1 MWIKA
6 LARSLI
12 IAVGVF
18 AIIKAIEM
26 MDRFVMILGVGS
38 LAQSQQPILRILV
51 SSLVI
56 PVILFAVGLL
66 LIFRPPSWLL
76 NLIPEHTGEAGVQ
89 VAPATIVF
97 HAISIVFGLLLL
109 FLALPRLI
117 NIVGGLW
124 VLPRVA
130 RDPNIEQFTRMIL
143 LNSAIFAVQA
153 AAGIYFLLGAP
164 HFVRWQLKKLRVLE
178 QAPQTP
184 DSQPTV

>member
-1 MWIKA
+1 MWIRA
-6 LARSLI
+6 LARSLMI
-12 IAVGVF
+12 VVGIF
-18 AIIKAIEM
+18 AIVKAIEM
-26 MDRFVMILGVGS
+26 MDRVVMILGVGT
-38 LAQSQQPILRILV
+38 LAPGQQPILRMLV

-56 PVILFAVGLL
+56 PVILFAAGLL
-66 LIFRPPSWLL
+66 LIFRPPQRLL

-97 HAISIVFGLLLL
+97 HTVSIVFGLLLL
-109 FLALPRLI
+109 FLAVPRLI

-143 LNSAIFAVQA
+143 LNSAVFMVQA

-164 HFVRWQLKKLRVLE
+164 HFVRWQLKKLRALGHGPKAE
-178 QAPQTP
+178 
-184 DSQPTV
+184 